1 MITAFNRQSEVDL
14 PAMLA
19 QGRNLLSSDPAQAA
33 VGARQVLASAPRN
46 ADAYRLLGAALR
58 RLGDD
63 AAANDAELAAI
74 EESGNDTE
82 LVAAGGALIDGD
94 YVAAE
99 QILRNVLH
107 RRPDDVAAI
116 RMIAEIAAEFGA
128 LRDAEQLLRRA
139 LELAPGFEFA
149 RLHLALTLKNQNRSG
164 EALAELEQIAGELRD
179 HEETRNL
186 RAALLGSVGDYEQSA
201 KLYERSAAEVPD
213 NPKLLIS
220 LAYALQTLGRIDQAV
235 AVYRRAIECGPGFGE
250 AWWSLANLKTFQ
262 FAEEEIAAMETG
274 LTAPALVS
282 EDRLHLHF
290 ALGKAFEDRGEDNK
304 AFDHY
309 RQANALRAAE
319 LRYDPAKVTALVE
332 ETERVF
338 SPDLLKSRAGAGCGA
353 PDPIFILGMPRAGS
367 TLIEQILASHPLI
380 EGTAELPEMI
390 PIARSLEPDERDF
403 AEGAWNRYPQILTEL
418 PGERLKELGDLYIER
433 TRAYRHTDRPLFT
446 DKLPNN
452 WIHVGLIRLILPNA
466 KIIDARRHPL
476 ACGFSN
482 FKQHFARGQEFSY
495 GLEHFGRYYRD
506 YVRLMRHFDEVAP
519 GAVHRVIHEKL
530 IADPE
535 AEIRRLLD
543 YIGLPFEEA
552 CLRFHETERPIRTA
566 SAEQVRRPITAA
578 GTEQWRRF
586 EHWLGPLKRGLGP
599 ALERWAD
606 WRLSICCDSSGTDR
620 WT

>member
-1 MITAFNRQSEVDL
+1 MITAFNRQPAVDL

-19 QGRNLLSSDPAQAA
+19 QGRDLLSSDPAQAA
-33 VGARQVLASAPRN
+33 ARARQVLASALHN
-46 ADAYRLLGAALR
+46 ADAYRLLGAAQR

-63 AAANDAELAAI
+63 AAANEAELAAI
-74 EESGNDTE
+74 MESDNDPE
-82 LVAAGGALIDGD
+82 LVAAGEALIGGD

-128 LRDAEQLLRRA
+128 LRDAEHLLRRA
-139 LELAPGFEFA
+139 LELAPGFEYA
-149 RLHLALTLKNQNRSG
+149 RLHLAFTLKSQNRSG
-164 EALAELEQIAGELRD
+164 EALAELDQIAGELRELD
-179 HEETRNL
+179 ETRNL
-186 RAALLGSVGDYEQSA
+186 RASLLGSVGDYEQSA
-201 KLYERSAAEVPD
+201 KLYEQSAAKVPN

-220 LAYALQTLGRIDQAV
+220 LAYALQTLGRIDEAV
-235 AVYRRAIECGPGFGE
+235 AIYRRAIECGSGFGE

-262 FAEEEIAAMETG
+262 FTEEEIAAMDTS
-274 LTAPALVS
+274 LAAPTLVS

-304 AFDHY
+304 AFDQY
-309 RQANALRAAE
+309 RQANALRADE
-319 LRYDPAKVTALVE
+319 LRYDAAKITALVE

-338 SPDLLKSRAGAGCGA
+338 SPDLLKSRAGAGCRA

-367 TLIEQILASHPLI
+367 TLIEQILASHPLV

-390 PIARSLEPDERDF
+390 AIARSLEPDEHDF
-403 AEGAWNRYPQILTEL
+403 AEGAWNRYPQILNEL
-418 PGERLKELGDLYIER
+418 AGERLKDLGELYIDR
-433 TRAYRHTDRPLFT
+433 TRAYRHTDRTRFT

-495 GLEHFGRYYRD
+495 DLEHFGRYYRE
-506 YVRLMRHFDEVAP
+506 YVRLMRHFDAVAP
-519 GAVHRVIHEKL
+519 GAVCRIVHEQL
-530 IADPE
+530 VADPE
-535 AEIRRLLD
+535 PEIRRLLD
-543 YIGLPFEEA
+543 YLDLPFDEA
-552 CLRFHETERPIRTA
+552 CLRFHETKRPIRTA
-566 SAEQVRRPITAA
+566 SAEQVRRPISAE
-578 GTEQWRRF
+578 GTDRWRRF
-586 EHWLGPLKRGLGP
+586 EQWLGPLKSALGP
-599 ALERWAD
+599 ALERW
-606 WRLSICCDSSGTDR
+606 TD
-620 WT
+620 

>member
-1 MITAFNRQSEVDL
+1 
-14 PAMLA
+14 
-19 QGRNLLSSDPAQAA
+19 
-33 VGARQVLASAPRN
+33 
-46 ADAYRLLGAALR
+46 
-58 RLGDD
+58 
-63 AAANDAELAAI
+63 
-74 EESGNDTE
+74 
-82 LVAAGGALIDGD
+82 
-94 YVAAE
+94 
-99 QILRNVLH
+99 
-107 RRPDDVAAI
+107 
-116 RMIAEIAAEFGA
+116 
-128 LRDAEQLLRRA
+128 
-139 LELAPGFEFA
+139 
-149 RLHLALTLKNQNRSG
+149 
-164 EALAELEQIAGELRD
+164 
-179 HEETRNL
+179 
-186 RAALLGSVGDYEQSA
+186 
-201 KLYERSAAEVPD
+201 
-213 NPKLLIS
+213 LLIS
-220 LAYALQTLGRIDQAV
+220 LAYALQTLGRIDEAV

-332 ETERVF
+332 ETERAF

-367 TLIEQILASHPLI
+367 TLIEQILASHPLV

-418 PGERLKELGDLYIER
+418 PGERLKELGKLYIER
-433 TRAYRHTDRPLFT
+433 TRAYRHTDRPFFT

-466 KIIDARRHPL
+466 KVIDARRHPL

-495 GLEHFGRYYRD
+495 DLERFGRYYRD
-506 YVRLMRHFDEVAP
+506 YVRLMRHFDAVAP
-519 GAVHRVIHEKL
+519 GTVHRIVHEQL
-530 IADPE
+530 VADPE
-535 AEIRRLLD
+535 PEIRRLLD
-543 YIGLPFEEA
+543 YLDLPFDEA
-552 CLRFHETERPIRTA
+552 CLRFHETKRPIRTA
-566 SAEQVRRPITAA
+566 SSEQVRRPITTE

-586 EHWLGPLKRGLGP
+586 EQWLGPLKSGLGP
-599 ALERWAD
+599 TLERW
-606 WRLSICCDSSGTDR
+606 TD
-620 WT
+620 